1 MPFTGP
7 SSSNRNLFNILMDT
21 LIILAAATAETHAES
36 GISALM
42 GQFGIDWKLILAQ
55 AVNFAVV
62 AFLLWRFA
70 FKPVMATLDERQ
82 RKIAEGLQFAEE
94 SKNQLAET
102 EKRQAEVLREANG
115 TAQEI
120 LHEAREK
127 ARQFEEKMKNE
138 TAAQI
143 EEMRKRAEESN
154 ELERQKILTEVRQEI
169 ARLVVLTSA
178 KVLKRELGD
187 EEKARLDKAAASEI
201 SQLN

>member
-1 MPFTGP
+1 
-7 SSSNRNLFNILMDT
+7 MDT
-21 LIILAAATAETHAES
+21 FIILAAATAETNAES

-42 GQFGIDWKLILAQ
+42 GQFGIDWKLITAQ
-55 AVNFAVV
+55 AVNFIVV

-82 RKIAEGLQFAEE
+82 HKIAEGLQFAEE
-94 SKNQLAET
+94 AKTQLAET
-102 EKRQAEVLREANG
+102 EKRQAEVLREANT

-127 ARQFEEKMKNE
+127 ARQFEEKMKTE
-138 TAAQI
+138 TASQI
-143 EEMRKRAEESN
+143 DEMRKRADESN
-154 ELERQKILTEVRQEI
+154 ELERQKMLTEVRQEI

-178 KVLKRELGD
+178 KVLRRELGD
-187 EEKARLDKAAASEI
+187 DEKARLDKAAASEI